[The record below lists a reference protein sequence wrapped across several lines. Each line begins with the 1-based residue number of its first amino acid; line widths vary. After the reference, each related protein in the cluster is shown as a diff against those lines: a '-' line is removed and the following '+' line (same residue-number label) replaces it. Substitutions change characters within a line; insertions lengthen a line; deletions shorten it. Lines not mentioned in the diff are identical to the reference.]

1 MQPTD
6 IPVTL
11 PNDSILQ
18 GTAPVV
24 FIGPNGSGKT
34 RLGTTVAT
42 KSNGTRIPAL
52 RSLAFSQVIQPRA
65 PREAIQETE
74 NRISRYRNE
83 YYIQADEI
91 NEMLSELKAEHNDI
105 AAKFLQDSR
114 NDISTIRPAPT
125 KQETLLRIWHETFP
139 GRQLDFSTYEPRV
152 TSSLA
157 GSVLEE
163 YRANTM
169 SDGERVAIYLIARVL
184 RAPSGVIVVDEPEV
198 HFHSLL
204 ARNFWN
210 TLQAERLDCRFVFV
224 THDLAFAL
232 SRRGAEIGIV
242 KNKDQVEM
250 VSPDAGIP
258 LDIIEE
264 ILGAASLSLVAKRI
278 VFTEGISGASLDLEF
293 YGAWFQEPHTTVVP
307 VGGCRAVQ
315 EAVRVFQQKRVVS
328 NADPLG
334 IIERDYFPERYLT
347 RLATA
352 DGIFVLPV
360 NEIESLFCIRDVAKA
375 IAAHQGISE
384 SAFAIMYHA
393 FEAEVRS
400 SFSGGRLHKHLVER
414 IKEDIDGQLDGF
426 AIGLPIDQDA
436 SLLRTKLVSE
446 VSTRFSHVDA
456 GQTFDEQKQV
466 VDDALSG
473 GAAEFLRVLPGK
485 DCFKVLIKHF
495 GISEDV
501 FIDVLCAALHQPDGN
516 EDPTFKKLKEDLVAA
531 LTPFLPPR

>member
-1 MQPTD
+1 MQTTD
-6 IPVTL
+6 IPVTF
-11 PNDSILQ
+11 PNDSILH

-52 RSLAFSQVIQPRA
+52 RSLAFSQAIQPRA
-65 PREAIQETE
+65 ASEAIRETE
-74 NRISRYRNE
+74 NRISRYRSE

-91 NEMLSELKAEHNDI
+91 NEMLSELKAEHNDV
-105 AAKFLQDSR
+105 AAKFLKDSR
-114 NDISTIRPAPT
+114 NDVSTIRPAPT

-157 GSVLEE
+157 GSAPEE
-163 YRANTM
+163 YRANIM

-250 VSPDAGIP
+250 IDPNAGIP

-278 VFTEGISGASLDLEF
+278 VFTEGVSGASLDLEF
-293 YGAWFQEPHTTVVP
+293 YGAWFQEPATTVVP

-328 NADPLG
+328 NAEPLG
-334 IIERDYFPERYLT
+334 IIERDYFPERYLAS
-347 RLATA
+347 LATT
-352 DGIFVLPV
+352 DGLFVLPV
-360 NEIESLFCIRDVAKA
+360 NEIESLFCVRDVAKA
-375 IAAHQGISE
+375 IAAHQGLSD
-384 SAFAIMYHA
+384 SAFASIYDA
-393 FEAEVRS
+393 FEADVRS

-426 AIGLPIDQDA
+426 AIGLPVDQDA
-436 SLLRTKLVSE
+436 AVLRAKLISE
-446 VSTRFSHVDA
+446 VSIRFSGVDA
-456 GQTFDEQKQV
+456 GQTFDEQKQF
-466 VDDALSG
+466 VDNAINK
-473 GAAEFLRVLPGK
+473 GAAEFLKVLPGK
-485 DCFKVLIKHF
+485 DCFKILIRHL

-501 FIDVLCAALHQPDGN
+501 FIDLMSAALRQPDGN
-516 EDPTFKKLKEDLVAA
+516 EEPTFRKLKKDLVAA
-531 LTPFLPPR
+531 LTPLLPPR